1 MNILFA
7 GTPNSSAN
15 ILQSLINDNDFNI
28 VGVLTQPDKKG
39 KRGNQLLES
48 EVSVLAKQHDIPLY
62 KPIDLK
68 KDSILNKIKLI
79 KADYLIVIAYG
90 KILPDW
96 LIDMPKICSINIHF
110 SLLPEYRGA
119 SPIQSA
125 LLNGDKKTGITY
137 MKISSELDAGD
148 ILSSYEIDIKDSDNK
163 LILEENL
170 TSLCVDNISEVLKNI
185 SNNKISFKAQDNAKA
200 TYCKKITKKDSLINF
215 DNESKNIINKFRA
228 YFVWPGVNFM
238 FKGMAIK
245 IHGLNVTNINST
257 GNPGDLLKIDKSGIY
272 FNTRDMAIV
281 ITHLQFPN
289 KNPISSLDAYNSH
302 QDFFK

>member
-7 GTPNSSAN
+7 GTPKSSAN
-15 ILQSLINDNDFNI
+15 ILQSLINDDDFNI

-68 KDSILNKIKLI
+68 KDSILNQIKLI

-96 LIDMPKICSINIHF
+96 LIDIPKICSINVHF
-110 SLLPEYRGA
+110 SLLPKYRGA

-148 ILSSYEIDIKDSDNK
+148 IFSSYEIDIKDSDNK

-215 DNESKNIINKFRA
+215 DDESKNIINKFRA

-302 QDFFK
+302 KDFFK

>member
-7 GTPNSSAN
+7 GTPKSSAD
-15 ILQSLINDNDFNI
+15 ILQCLIDNDDFNI
-28 VGVLTQPDKKG
+28 VGALTQPDKKG
-39 KRGNQLLES
+39 KRGNKLLES
-48 EVSVLAKQHDIPLY
+48 EVSSLAKKYNIPLY
-62 KPIDLK
+62 KPGDLK
-68 KDSILNKIKLI
+68 DGRILDKIKLI
-79 KADYLIVIAYG
+79 KVDYLIVIAYG

-96 LIDMPKICSINIHF
+96 LIEIPAICSVNIHF
-110 SLLPEYRGA
+110 SLLPKYRGA

-170 TSLCVDNISEVLKNI
+170 TSLCVDSISEVLNNI
-185 SNNKISFKAQDNAKA
+185 SNNKISIKAQDNAKA

-215 DNESKNIINKFRA
+215 DDKSKNIINKFRA

-238 FKGMAIK
+238 FNEMAIK
-245 IHGLNVTNINST
+245 IHGLEVTNINST
-257 GNPGDLLKIDKSGIY
+257 GNPGTLLKIDKSGIH
-272 FNTRDMAIV
+272 FNTRDMVIV
-281 ITHLQFPN
+281 ITYLQFPN
-289 KNPISSLDAYNSH
+289 KNPISSLDAYNSYK
-302 QDFFK
+302 DFFK

>member
-15 ILQSLINDNDFNI
+15 ILQSLINDNGFNI

-170 TSLCVDNISEVLKNI
+170 TSLCMDNISEVLNNI
-185 SNNKISFKAQDNAKA
+185 SNNKISFKAQNNAKA
-200 TYCKKITKKDSLINF
+200 TYCKKITKQDSLINF
-215 DNESKNIINKFRA
+215 DDESKNIINKFRA
-228 YFVWPGVNFM
+228 YFVWPGVNFI
-238 FKGMAIK
+238 FKGVSIK
-245 IHGLNVTNINST
+245 IHGIDVTNINSA
-257 GNPGDLLKIDKSGIY
+257 GNPGDLLKIDKSGIH
-272 FNTRDMAIV
+272 FNTRDMVVV

>member
-7 GTPNSSAN
+7 GTPKSSAN
-15 ILQSLINDNDFNI
+15 ILQTLINDDDFNI
-28 VGVLTQPDKKG
+28 VGVLTQPDKTG

-68 KDSILNKIKLI
+68 KDSTLNKIKLI

-96 LIDMPKICSINIHF
+96 LIDIPKICSINVHF
-110 SLLPEYRGA
+110 SLLPKYRGA

-170 TSLCVDNISEVLKNI
+170 TSLCMNNISEVLNNI
-185 SNNKISFKAQDNAKA
+185 SNNKISFKAQDNTRA

-215 DNESKNIINKFRA
+215 NDESKNIINKFRA
-228 YFVWPGVNFM
+228 YFMWPGVNFM
-238 FKGMAIK
+238 FKGVAIK
-245 IHGLNVTNINST
+245 IHDLEVTNIKST
-257 GNPGDLLKIDKSGIY
+257 GNPGDLLKINKSGIH
-272 FNTRDMAIV
+272 FNTRDKVIV
-281 ITHLQFPN
+281 ITNLQFPN
-289 KNPISSLDAYNSH
+289 KNPISSLDAYNSY
-302 QDFFK
+302 QEFFK

>member
-7 GTPNSSAN
+7 GTPKSSAK
-15 ILQSLINDNDFNI
+15 ILQSLINNDDFNI
-28 VGVLTQPDKKG
+28 VGALTQPDKKG

-48 EVSVLAKQHDIPLY
+48 EVSFLAKKHDIPLY
-62 KPIDLK
+62 KPVDLK

-96 LIDMPKICSINIHF
+96 LINIPKICSINVHF
-110 SLLPEYRGA
+110 SLLPKYRGA

-148 ILSSYEIDIKDSDNK
+148 IISSYEIDIKDSDNK

-170 TSLCVDNISEVLKNI
+170 TSLCIDNISDVLSKVSNSSI
-185 SNNKISFKAQDNAKA
+185 SLKQQDHMNA
-200 TYCKKITKKDSLINF
+200 TYCKKITKNESTINF
-215 DNESKNIINKFRA
+215 DDKSENIINKFRA
-228 YFVWPGVNFM
+228 YFEWPGINFL
-238 FKGMAIK
+238 FKGVAIK
-245 IHGLNVTNINST
+245 IHGLQVLNMKST
-257 GNPGDLLKIDKSGIY
+257 GNPGDFLKIDKSGIH
-272 FNTRDMAIV
+272 FNTRDMVIV
-281 ITHLQFPN
+281 ITYLQFPN
-289 KNPISSLDAYNSH
+289 KNPISSLDAYNSY

>member
-7 GTPNSSAN
+7 GTPKSSAN
-15 ILQSLINDNDFNI
+15 ILQSLINDDDFNI

-68 KDSILNKIKLI
+68 KDSILNQIKLI

-96 LIDMPKICSINIHF
+96 LIDIPKICSINVHF
-110 SLLPEYRGA
+110 SLLPKYRGA

-170 TSLCVDNISEVLKNI
+170 TSLCMDSISEVLNNI
-185 SNNKISFKAQDNAKA
+185 SNNKFSMKAQDNAKA

-215 DNESKNIINKFRA
+215 DDESKNIVNKFRA

-238 FKGMAIK
+238 FKGMEIK
-245 IHGLNVTNINST
+245 IHGLEVTNINST
-257 GNPGDLLKIDKSGIY
+257 GNPGDFLKIDKSGIH
-272 FNTRDMAIV
+272 FNTRDMVIV
-281 ITHLQFPN
+281 ITYLQFPN
-289 KNPISSLDAYNSH
+289 KNPISSLDAYNSY